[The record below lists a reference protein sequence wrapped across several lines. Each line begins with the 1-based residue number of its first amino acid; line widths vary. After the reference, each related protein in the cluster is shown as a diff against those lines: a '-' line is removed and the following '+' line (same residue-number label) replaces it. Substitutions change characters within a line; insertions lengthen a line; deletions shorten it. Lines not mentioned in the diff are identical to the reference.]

1 MKGKRIDRLE
11 RMLSRKRL
19 TRKRAVKELVKAL
32 LKPAERE
39 QLKAAS

>member
-1 MKGKRIDRLE
+1 MKAKRIDRLE

-19 TRKRAVKELVKAL
+19 TRKRAMKELVKAM
-32 LKPAERE
+32 LKPSEQE